1 MDVRIYR
8 AAFLPALL
16 ALILVMFS
24 FESRP
29 APLTSTLAPD
39 AFDAEG
45 AFGTLT
51 GLVTRYPDRR
61 PGSNGDGALAAAVG
75 SRFRSLG
82 LETSTDR
89 FTGEV
94 DGSDTPMTNVVGVL
108 SGQRDRQV
116 VVLAHRDA
124 SRRPGASSAA
134 STAMLLELAT
144 ALGDAHHTRT
154 IVFVS
159 TDGGTA
165 NSAGARRFAEHYPD
179 RGKIDAIVVLED
191 VAATDSKRPF
201 VVPWSTG
208 AERAPLQLA
217 RTADAAVARESGA
230 SAGSESPFGQFLR
243 QAWPLTLRE
252 QGPLVEHGLDAITL
266 TARGE
271 LPLRPQADTLAR
283 ISRQRL
289 LDFGKAALSSV
300 LALDAA
306 PAIASSPRTFLVS
319 GRRVVPGWTIG
330 LLAIALLAPA
340 VAAAVDGF
348 ARARRRKL
356 PVDRWARWA
365 LAAGLPF
372 LATLAAASVFRI
384 LGWLPDSASDA
395 LSPASR
401 PSFAESAPPLAGLA
415 AVFIAAWL
423 FLRPAA
429 IGGARGLGGS
439 GRPQGPE
446 VAVALALV
454 LSLELVL
461 LWTINPLATL
471 LIVPAA
477 HLCLLSCL
485 PESPRRSLL
494 VGGTVGAALLFP
506 LVVCLYYGA
515 RLGLGF
521 DPTRYALLLLA
532 GGNSFFPAVAG
543 SLVAGALVS
552 TVSMAF
558 ARERSENRTDIT
570 VRGPSTYAGPGS
582 LGGTESTLRR

>member
-39 AFDAEG
+39 AFDAVG
-45 AFGTLT
+45 AFGNLT
-51 GLVTRYPDRR
+51 DLANRYPDRR
-61 PGSNGDGALAAAVG
+61 PGSNGDASLAGAIA

-89 FTGEV
+89 FTGKV
-94 DGSDTPMTNVVGVL
+94 DGSSTSMTNVAGVL

-124 SRRPGASSAA
+124 SSRPGASSAA
-134 STAMLLELAT
+134 STAMLLALAS
-144 ALGDAHHTRT
+144 ALSDAHHTRT

-165 NSAGARRFAEHYPD
+165 NSAGTRRFAEHYPD
-179 RGKIDAIVVLED
+179 RGKIDGILVLED
-191 VAATDSKRPF
+191 VAAAHSKRPY

-208 AERAPLQLA
+208 GERAPLQLA

-230 SAGSESPFGQFLR
+230 NAGSESSFGQFLR

-252 QGPLVEHGLDAITL
+252 QGPLVEHGLHAITL

-283 ISRQRL
+283 VSRERL
-289 LDFGKAALSSV
+289 LEFGKAALSTV
-300 LALDAA
+300 LAVDAA

-319 GRRVVPGWTIG
+319 GRRLVPGWTIG
-330 LLAIALLAPA
+330 LLALALLAPA
-340 VAAAVDGF
+340 VAAAVDAF

-356 PVDRWARWA
+356 PVGRWARWA

-372 LATLAAASVFRI
+372 LATLAATSVFRFA
-384 LGWLPDSASDA
+384 GWLPDSASDA

-415 AVFIAAWL
+415 AVFILAWL
-423 FLRPAA
+423 FLRPVA
-429 IGGARGLGGS
+429 IGRTRGLG
-439 GRPQGPE
+439 RPEGPE
-446 VAVALALV
+446 VAVAIAFV

-461 LWTINPLATL
+461 LWMINPLATL

-485 PESPRRSLL
+485 PEVPRRSLL
-494 VGGTVGAALLFP
+494 VGGTIGAALLFP
-506 LVVCLYYGA
+506 LLVCLYYGA
-515 RLGLGF
+515 RLGLGL

-532 GGNSFFPAVAG
+532 GGNSFFQAIAG

-552 TVSMAF
+552 TVSMAL
-558 ARERSENRTDIT
+558 ARKGSKNRTDIT
-570 VRGPSTYAGPGS
+570 VRGPRTYAGPGS
-582 LGGTESTLRR
+582 LGGTQSALRR